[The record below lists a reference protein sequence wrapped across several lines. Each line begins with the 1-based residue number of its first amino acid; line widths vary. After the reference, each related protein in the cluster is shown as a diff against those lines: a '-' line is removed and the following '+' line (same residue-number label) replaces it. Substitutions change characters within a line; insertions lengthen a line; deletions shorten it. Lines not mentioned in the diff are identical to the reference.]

1 MTQNEQLDDDLET
14 FMAIARAVA
23 VEEAKT
29 MPTTPDM
36 LRRADAIVESARDR
50 LAAMRRDEL
59 AKRPSNVVRRGIR
72 DRIRAMSLAEVFAE
86 LTRFKV
92 EHPELQLAFRDF
104 EHMSL
109 DDAHSALEDVVSLT
123 ERGD

>member
-59 AKRPSNVVRRGIR
+59 AKRSSNVVRRGIR
-72 DRIRAMSLAEVFAE
+72 DWIRAMSLAEAFAE

>member
-50 LAAMRRDEL
+50 LAAMRREEL
-59 AKRPSNVVRRGIR
+59 AKRPSNVVRGGIR
-72 DRIRAMSLAEVFAE
+72 DWIRALSPVEVFAE
-86 LTRFKV
+86 LKRFKV
-92 EHPELQLAFRDF
+92 EHPELQAAFRDY
-104 EHMSL
+104 EHMSV
-109 DDAHSALEDVVSLT
+109 DDARSALEDIVSLT